1 MNILEV
7 KGLHKSFGDRQVLNG
22 CSLKVGEGRII
33 GLLGPSG
40 AGKSTL
46 LRCIAGL
53 LRPEW
58 GTIRL
63 RGEEIRPKDR
73 PRIAYL
79 ADHTLLPGGLYVRDA
94 CAYYLDLFPTA
105 DRERVWREVERHH
118 IPWERRVRDLSRG
131 EAEQLELLLLL
142 QREAE
147 LYLLDEPLG
156 GVDPVTRREI
166 LRELMDSMDGTRSI
180 LLSTHLV
187 HDMEP
192 VLDEAVFLR
201 HGAVAL
207 HAPAE
212 EIRAVHGCSV
222 EEHYLH
228 VFGKE
233 GTV

>member
-1 MNILEV
+1 MDLT
-7 KGLHKSFGDRQVLNG
+7 
-22 CSLKVGEGRII
+22 VGEGRII

-94 CAYYLDLFPTA
+94 CAYYLDLFPTT
-105 DRERVWREVERHH
+105 D
-118 IPWERRVRDLSRG
+118 RDLSRG

-166 LRELMDSMDGTRSI
+166 LRELMDSMDDTRGI

>member
-79 ADHTLLPGGLYVRDA
+79 ADHTLLPGTPVPIIWTS
-94 CAYYLDLFPTA
+94 FPPPTGSGCG
-105 DRERVWREVERHH
+105 ERWSAITSRGSGGSGTS
-118 IPWERRVRDLSRG
+118 PGERRNSWNCSSCSSGRPSSICWMSRW
-131 EAEQLELLLLL
+131 A
-142 QREAE
+142 AW
-147 LYLLDEPLG
+147 
-156 GVDPVTRREI
+156 TR
-166 LRELMDSMDGTRSI
+166 
-180 LLSTHLV
+180 
-187 HDMEP
+187 
-192 VLDEAVFLR
+192 
-201 HGAVAL
+201 
-207 HAPAE
+207 
-212 EIRAVHGCSV
+212 
-222 EEHYLH
+222 
-228 VFGKE
+228 
-233 GTV
+233 